1 MKRPLFKRFLAY
13 LLDVIIISFI
23 VSLFSSIEILNPAKK
38 EYDEAYSKYEELLLR
53 FNDVNNQ
60 NEKEIVED
68 NKIEEE
74 NIKEENTIQKD
85 DEVIE
90 ENDSKE
96 TSTLSMNELLDEMN
110 SISYDVT
117 HASRYTSLITLIV
130 SFLYF
135 VVFQYFND
143 GKTIGK
149 ALFKIK
155 VRSLNDKLNFIQVL
169 VRSLLINSLLIN
181 SISLVLIF
189 ELSKSSYM
197 NSLTYV
203 QMIDIFIIFASI
215 ILILMRKDAR
225 GLHDLIANTEVIYT
239 EDEIEEEI
247 RKKDIEWK

>member
-247 RKKDIEWK
+247 RKKDIE